1 MASTCLSVWPL
12 TLQQQKLTTFSSILA
27 WVLTLLFHVPLS
39 NAQFP
44 QPITPDSTITTL
56 HSPVNGNITIRFK
69 SPPAGT
75 CTTAFPSQKQYTGY
89 VSLPPFTLAP
99 IQQNY
104 SINTFFWF
112 IEARTNSSTAPLTIY
127 INGGPG
133 SSSMVG
139 LFQENGPCQV
149 VEVAQDKLGTQ
160 PNDWGWDRSTNILYV
175 DQPNQVGF
183 SYDTPTNGSLNLFT
197 SVTTEPASDVPSSQ
211 PDDTFLNGTFSSNSG
226 NSTANTTEIAAHA
239 VWHMLQGFLGAF
251 PQYNPN
257 AYSNSTKPGAV
268 GVNLFAESY
277 GGKYGPAFATLWEQQ
292 NLLRKNG
299 SIPSN
304 KTLEIRLSSLGI
316 VQGCVDDLVQGRF
329 YPIFANNNT
338 YGIQA
343 LSLIDQQ
350 SAASSFLSANGCQQ
364 LVQNCRNAVTVQDP
378 QSDGNVATVNQICA
392 NAQNTCNNEVNGPYY
407 SSGRDIYDITQNM
420 PDPFPPSTYLEYL
433 NNADVQ
439 AAIGVAVNYTQTN
452 AAVANAFSQTGDY
465 ERGDH
470 IGEMASLLSRGV
482 RIALLYGYRD
492 YLCNWFGG
500 EAVSFSIAARTA
512 GYSPFYSAGYADI
525 VVNST
530 YVGGAVRQYGNLSFS
545 RIYDAGHLISAYQ
558 PETAFTVFTR
568 IIMGNGI
575 SLGEAADLS
584 TYTSNGTA
592 NATET
597 SKAPGQLEP
606 TCWVRNI
613 NNTCTNDQKVMLQQ
627 GQGTIINGILYN
639 ESSDWKPP
647 PSSISVMAGYPGTYP
662 TSTTTPGAAPT
673 EHGMS
678 PSTTSAVLTGVF
690 TATSTPSPT
699 SSKGAASSDR
709 AVGVKWGFLG
719 YLLAVG
725 GAWMM

>member
-1 MASTCLSVWPL
+1 
-12 TLQQQKLTTFSSILA
+12 
-27 WVLTLLFHVPLS
+27 
-39 NAQFP
+39 
-44 QPITPDSTITTL
+44 
-56 HSPVNGNITIRFK
+56 
-69 SPPAGT
+69 
-75 CTTAFPSQKQYTGY
+75 
-89 VSLPPFTLAP
+89 
-99 IQQNY
+99 
-104 SINTFFWF
+104 
-112 IEARTNSSTAPLTIY
+112 
-127 INGGPG
+127 
-133 SSSMVG
+133 MVG

-149 VEVAQDKLGTQ
+149 VEVAQGKLGTQ

-183 SYDTPTNGSLNLFT
+183 SYDTPTNGSLNLLT
-197 SVTTEPASDVPSSQ
+197 SVTTEPASDVPSGQ
-211 PDDTFLNGTFSSNSG
+211 PDYTFLNGTFSSNNG

-251 PQYNPN
+251 PQYNPGT
-257 AYSNSTKPGAV
+257 YSNSTKPGAV

-277 GGKYGPAFATLWEQQ
+277 GGKYGPAFATFWERQ

-316 VQGCVDDLVQGRF
+316 VQGCVDDLVQGSF

-350 SAASSFLSANGCQQ
+350 AAASSFLSANGCQQ
-364 LVQNCRNAVTVQDP
+364 LVENCRNAVTAQDP
-378 QSDGNVATVNQICA
+378 QSDGNVATVNQICT
-392 NAQNTCNNEVNGPYY
+392 NAQNACNNEVSGPYY
-407 SSGRDIYDITQNM
+407 SSGRDIYDITQIM

-452 AAVANAFSQTGDY
+452 AAVANAFDQTGDY
-465 ERGDH
+465 ERGDY
-470 IGEMASLLSRGV
+470 IGEMACLLSQGV
-482 RIALLYGYRD
+482 RIALLYGDRD
-492 YLCNWFGG
+492 YICNWFGG
-500 EAVSFSIAARTA
+500 EAVSFSIAAQAT
-512 GYSPFYSAGYADI
+512 GYSPFFSAGYADI
-525 VVNST
+525 VVNTT

-558 PETAFTVFTR
+558 PETAFTIFTR
-568 IIMGNGI
+568 IIMGNDI

-613 NNTCTNDQKVMLQQ
+613 EGTCTNDQKVMLQQ
-627 GQGTIINGILYN
+627 GQGIIINGILYN
-639 ESSDWKPP
+639 EASDWNPP
-647 PSSISVMAGYPGTYP
+647 PSSISAMAGYPGTYP
-662 TSTTTPGAAPT
+662 TSTTTPGPAPT
-673 EHGMS
+673 KKGSS

-709 AVGVKWGFLG
+709 VVDVGWGLLG
-719 YLLAVG
+719 YMLAMG
-725 GAWMM
+725 GVCMM

>member
-1 MASTCLSVWPL
+1 MAYPIM
-12 TLQQQKLTTFSSILA
+12 QRFKAFSSILVL
-27 WVLTLLFHVPLS
+27 VLTLLFQVPHS
-39 NAQFP
+39 NGQFP
-44 QPITPDSTITTL
+44 PPVSSDSNITTL
-56 HSPVNGNITIRFK
+56 HSPVNGNITVRFK

-75 CTTAFPSQKQYTGY
+75 CTTAFPTQKQYTGY

-149 VEVAQDKLGTQ
+149 VEIAQDKFGTQ

-175 DQPNQVGF
+175 DQPNEVGF

-197 SVTTEPASDVPSSQ
+197 SVTTEPCSDVPSGL
-211 PDDTFLNGTFSSNSG
+211 PDYTFLNGTFSSNSA
-226 NSTANTTEIAAHA
+226 NSTANTTEIAAYA

-251 PQYNPN
+251 PQYNPGT
-257 AYSNSTKPGAV
+257 YSNSTKPGAV

-277 GGKYGPAFATLWEQQ
+277 GGKYGPAFAKLWEQQ

-299 SIPSN
+299 SISSN
-304 KTLEIRLSSLGI
+304 RTLEIHLSSLGI
-316 VQGCVDDLVQGRF
+316 MQGCVDDLVQGRF

-343 LSLIDQQ
+343 LSLMNQQ
-350 SAASSFLSANGCQQ
+350 AAASSFLSANGCQQ
-364 LVQNCRNAVTVQDP
+364 LIESCRNAVTAQDP
-378 QSDGNVATVNQICA
+378 QNDGDVAAVNQICE
-392 NAQNTCNNEVNGPYY
+392 NAQNTCNNEVFGPYY
-407 SSGRDIYDITQNM
+407 SSGRDVYDITQNVT
-420 PDPFPPSTYLEYL
+420 DPFPPSTYLEYL
-433 NNADVQ
+433 NSADVQ

-452 AAVANAFSQTGDY
+452 TAVANAFLQTGDY

-470 IGEMASLLSRGV
+470 IGEMAYLLSLGV
-482 RIALLYGYRD
+482 RIALVYGDRD
-492 YLCNWFGG
+492 YICNWLGG
-500 EAVSFSIAARTA
+500 EAISFSIAAQTA
-512 GYSPFYSAGYADI
+512 GYSAFYSAGYADI
-525 VVNST
+525 VVNTS

-545 RIYDAGHLISAYQ
+545 RIYDAGHLIPAYQ

-568 IIMGNGI
+568 IIMGNDI

-597 SKAPGQLEP
+597 SKAPDQLEP

-613 NNTCTNDQKVMLQQ
+613 ENTCTDDQKVMLQQ
-627 GQGTIINGILYN
+627 GQGVIINGILYN
-639 ESSDWKPP
+639 EASDWKSP
-647 PSSISVMAGYPGTYP
+647 PSSLSVVAGYPGAYP
-662 TSTTTPGAAPT
+662 TSMTTGPAPT
-673 EHGMS
+673 EKGSS
-678 PSTTSAVLTGVF
+678 PSTTSAVLLTGVF
-690 TATSTPSPT
+690 IATSTPSPT
-699 SSKGAASSDR
+699 SSKGAASSDK
-709 AVGVKWGFLG
+709 AVNGAWALLG
-719 YLLAVG
+719 CMLAMG
-725 GAWMM
+725 GASTM

>member
-1 MASTCLSVWPL
+1 
-12 TLQQQKLTTFSSILA
+12 
-27 WVLTLLFHVPLS
+27 
-39 NAQFP
+39 
-44 QPITPDSTITTL
+44 
-56 HSPVNGNITIRFK
+56 
-69 SPPAGT
+69 
-75 CTTAFPSQKQYTGY
+75 
-89 VSLPPFTLAP
+89 
-99 IQQNY
+99 
-104 SINTFFWF
+104 
-112 IEARTNSSTAPLTIY
+112 
-127 INGGPG
+127 
-133 SSSMVG
+133 MVG

-197 SVTTEPASDVPSSQ
+197 SVITEPASDVPSGQ
-211 PDDTFLNGTFSSNSG
+211 PDYTFLNGTFSSNNG

-251 PQYNPN
+251 PQYNPGT
-257 AYSNSTKPGAV
+257 YPNSTKSGAV

-350 SAASSFLSANGCQQ
+350 AAASSFLSANGCQQ
-364 LVQNCRNAVTVQDP
+364 LVESCRTAVAAQDP
-378 QSDGNVATVNQICA
+378 QSDGNVATVNQICT
-392 NAQNTCNNEVNGPYY
+392 NAQNACNNEVSGPYY

-452 AAVANAFSQTGDY
+452 AAVANVFDQTGDY

-470 IGEMASLLSRGV
+470 IGEMASLLSQGV
-482 RIALLYGYRD
+482 RIALLYGDRD
-492 YLCNWFGG
+492 YICNWFGG
-500 EAVSFSIAARTA
+500 EAVSFSIAAQAT
-512 GYSPFYSAGYADI
+512 GYSRFFSAGYADI
-525 VVNST
+525 VVNTT

-568 IIMGNGI
+568 IIMGNDI

-613 NNTCTNDQKVMLQQ
+613 QGTCTNDQKVMLQQ
-627 GQGTIINGILYN
+627 GQGIIINGVLYN
-639 ESSDWKPP
+639 EASDWNPP
-647 PSSISVMAGYPGTYP
+647 ASSMSAMAGYPGTYP
-662 TSTTTPGAAPT
+662 TSTSTTGPAPT
-673 EHGMS
+673 EKGSS
-678 PSTTSAVLTGVF
+678 PSTTIAVLTGVF

-709 AVGVKWGFLG
+709 PVGVGWGLLG
-719 YLLAVG
+719 YMLAMG
-725 GAWMM
+725 GVCMI